1 MRDNRLFDEM
11 TPQYKPEVI
20 ADMEE
25 AKKSVQILTRKDIVI
40 FLKLWIGLNSE
51 FTNILNNYV
60 KWYNEK
66 RLLGYISS
74 RVYRHGLGV
83 WVVHVCTS
91 SSRTTFL

>member
-25 AKKSVQILTRKDIVI
+25 AKKSVKTLTRKDIVI

-60 KWYNEK
+60 EWYNEK
-66 RLLGYISS
+66 KLKNR
-74 RVYRHGLGV
+74 
-83 WVVHVCTS
+83 
-91 SSRTTFL
+91 